1 MNNLN
6 SVYSKYK
13 NSTNM
18 SYSELNKWSKNP
30 CSTKASIGRTA
41 INRNLNLLSTP
52 KSQWTQQDITEANKA
67 ISYLARAK
75 TIKSNN
81 NVPGCN
87 MTRNEIALKN
97 WAYKK

>member
-1 MNNLN
+1 MNQKDL
-6 SVYSKYK
+6 VYNKYK

-18 SYSELNKWSKNP
+18 SYSELKNWSQNP
-30 CSTKASIGRTA
+30 CSYKASIGRTA

-52 KSQWTQQDITEANKA
+52 KSQWTDRDITEANKA

-81 NVPGCN
+81 NVPGCD
-87 MTRNEIALKN
+87 MTKNEIALKN